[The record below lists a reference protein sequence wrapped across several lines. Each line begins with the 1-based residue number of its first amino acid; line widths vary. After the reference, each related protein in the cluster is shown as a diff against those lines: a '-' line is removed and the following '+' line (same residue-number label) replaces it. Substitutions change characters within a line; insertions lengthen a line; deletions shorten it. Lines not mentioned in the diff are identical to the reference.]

1 MARAYSRSQLWWNNR
16 VVVMAQRVAPLRV
29 IVPTPTNPFFQT
41 PRPPLRKKRPSYVG
55 GLFRN
60 VIGEE
65 QLSSYRSNVPTL
77 STLVKSPLQFI
88 VGDIKTRK
96 IAVFLLLS
104 TAFMVVEFVYGFH
117 SNSLG
122 LISDACHMLFD
133 CAALAIGLYA
143 SYISKLQANSRFN
156 YGYGRFEVISG
167 YMNAVF
173 LILVASLIVL
183 ESLERI
189 LDPPEIST
197 ESLLV
202 VSVGGFLVNVVGLLF
217 FHEAHHHHP
226 GGSCAHVHSN
236 KEKSSP
242 AQIHLRA
249 NGGDSKFVD
258 IEDHH
263 HHHQIHKGQ
272 GEEQGCSGNHL
283 GYVHKVHGHS
293 HAAELGNCE
302 ATHAHG
308 IDCGHQHSDHVHN
321 DGPQSQNSS
330 HSHVDMDC
338 SSCSGGHGHNHDHHH
353 EHEHQLAHQHTDHN
367 MQGIFLHILA
377 DTLGSVGVVVSTLL
391 IKYRG
396 WYFTDP
402 ACSIFISA
410 LIIASVIPLVRSS
423 AEMLLQRMPRGVEGH
438 IQHLMKQVNAIN
450 GVSSCQALHVWTFT
464 NTEVIGSLHLLATR
478 GTDKEQLRT
487 AVARTLKRAGITDLT
502 LQVETV

>member
-1 MARAYSRSQLWWNNR
+1 
-16 VVVMAQRVAPLRV
+16 MAQRVAPLRV
-29 IVPTPTNPFFQT
+29 TVPTPTNPFFQT

-65 QLSSYRSNVPTL
+65 QLSPYKSNVPTL

-226 GGSCAHVHSN
+226 GGSCAHAHSN

-263 HHHQIHKGQ
+263 HHHQIHKSQ

-283 GYVHKVHGHS
+283 GHHVHKVHGHS
-293 HAAELGNCE
+293 HAAELGNYE
-302 ATHAHG
+302 ATHAHA
-308 IDCGHQHSDHVHN
+308 IDCGHQHSGHVHN
-321 DGPQSQNSS
+321 DGPQSQNST
-330 HSHVDMDC
+330 HSQVDMDC

-353 EHEHQLAHQHTDHN
+353 EHEHEHQLIHQHTDHN

-391 IKYRG
+391 IKYKG

-438 IQHLMKQVNAIN
+438 IQHLMKQVTAIN